1 MITYTNLNIFSSGF
15 FLTNTYRLHNKPN
28 HHWYYYAFLL
38 LTCSSTL
45 HHAYPDHMLMNYIDK
60 VAAYA
65 VIYQGWKPYYK
76 YIKSDSKNVYS
87 VVSAIN
93 VTTCV
98 TVIWLYVYGYY
109 ANKYSFDQTG
119 MANVYHVGMHALSSI
134 GHHAIIGTCL
144 WPTTDPPMTHPHTK
158 TRKNKSTVKFLL
170 FYDENEQSKATNLL
184 HNMSGFQDI
193 GRNIY
198 QMDGFVGPAAITVA
212 FTEIPKRSNVWNN
225 PLK

>member
-28 HHWYYYAFLL
+28 HQSYFYAFLL

-93 VTTCV
+93 VTTFV

-134 GHHAIIGTCL
+134 GHHAIIGTC
-144 WPTTDPPMTHPHTK
+144 
-158 TRKNKSTVKFLL
+158 
-170 FYDENEQSKATNLL
+170 Q
-184 HNMSGFQDI
+184 
-193 GRNIY
+193 
-198 QMDGFVGPAAITVA
+198 
-212 FTEIPKRSNVWNN
+212 
-225 PLK
+225 